1 MPMDPKQVESIIQKA
16 LPGARVK
23 VEDTVGDGDH
33 LQATVISDLF
43 EGKRLL
49 AQHQMVYAAL
59 KEELKENIHALG
71 LKTFTLKQW
80 NETESS

>member
-1 MPMDPKQVESIIQKA
+1 MPMDPKQVENIIQKA
-16 LPGARVK
+16 IPGAVVK

-49 AQHQMVYAAL
+49 QQHQMVYAAL
-59 KEELKENIHALG
+59 KEELKDAIHALG
-71 LKTFTLKQW
+71 LKTMTVKQW
-80 NETESS
+80 KENQ